1 MSNLP
6 KCTSGPRHKWLFIR
20 NVQVKTQTLHIIR
33 NVQFKTQTLHT
44 THFSSKRKY
53 KCNCGAVK
61 YGPHDPNG

>member
-6 KCTSGPRHKWLFIR
+6 KCTNGPRHKWLFIR
-20 NVQVKTQTLHIIR
+20 NVGVKTQTLHTI
-33 NVQFKTQTLHT
+33 
-44 THFSSKRKY
+44 HFSSKGKY